1 MRNAHKNAPDFL
13 FHLLA
18 IFAVMV
24 WGTTFV
30 STKTLIF
37 HGLTPTEIFIYRFA
51 LAYVSILFV
60 SHDRLFSSSLSDE
73 LLLVAAG
80 ITGGSLYFVTENS
93 ALGLTQASNV
103 AMIISI
109 CPLLTT
115 LLAMAVS
122 RSERGRNPWRV
133 VAGSLIA
140 LIGVAVVV
148 CNGRMVMQFNLRG
161 DLLTLA
167 AALSWAVYS
176 LLIKRLG
183 RRYPAAFM
191 TRKVFAYGLIS
202 IGLWEV
208 LGPTPQPLRLEL
220 LADRVV
226 LANLLFLGFVAS
238 MLCFTVWSAV
248 VKRIGMV
255 KSTNYIYLNPIVTF
269 ISAYL
274 ILGERLSAVSLAG
287 AAVILAGVYIVEKR

>member
-1 MRNAHKNAPDFL
+1 M

-18 IFAVMV
+18 IFAVVV

-51 LAYVSILFV
+51 LAYVSILFI
-60 SHDRLFSSSLSDE
+60 SHGRLFSSSISDE

-93 ALGLTQASNV
+93 ALGLTRASNV

-115 LLAMAVS
+115 LLAMAIS

-148 CNGRMVMQFNLRG
+148 YNGRMVMQFNLRG
-161 DLLTLA
+161 DMLTLA

-183 RRYPAAFM
+183 RRYDAAFM
-191 TRKVFAYGLIS
+191 TRKVFAYGLLS
-202 IGLWEV
+202 IGLWEL
-208 LGPTPQPLRLEL
+208 LGPSPQPLRLHL
-220 LADRVV
+220 LTDRVV
-226 LANLLFLGFVAS
+226 IANLLFLGFVAS

>member
-1 MRNAHKNAPDFL
+1 M
-13 FHLLA
+13 
-18 IFAVMV
+18 
-24 WGTTFV
+24 
-30 STKTLIF
+30 
-37 HGLTPTEIFIYRFA
+37 
-51 LAYVSILFV
+51 
-60 SHDRLFSSSLSDE
+60 
-73 LLLVAAG
+73 
-80 ITGGSLYFVTENS
+80 
-93 ALGLTQASNV
+93 
-103 AMIISI
+103 
-109 CPLLTT
+109 
-115 LLAMAVS
+115 
-122 RSERGRNPWRV
+122 

-148 CNGRMVMQFNLRG
+148 YNGRMVMQFNLHG

-183 RRYPAAFM
+183 CRYPAAFM

-202 IGLWEV
+202 IGLWEL
-208 LGPTPQPLRLEL
+208 LGPSPQPLRLEL

-226 LANLLFLGFVAS
+226 IANLLFLGFVAS

-274 ILGERLSAVSLAG
+274 ILDERLSAVSLAG